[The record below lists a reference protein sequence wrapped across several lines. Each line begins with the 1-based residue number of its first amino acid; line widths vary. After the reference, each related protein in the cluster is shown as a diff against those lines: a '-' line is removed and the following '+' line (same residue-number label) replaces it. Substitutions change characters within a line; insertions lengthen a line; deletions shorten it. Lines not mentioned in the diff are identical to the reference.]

1 MEQHEHKRRFIP
13 ILVAAVVLSLVVGS
27 LVGGVAGGIAGFTL
41 AGMRSSQTTV
51 DSAATTSPSAA
62 QTSHVS
68 AGSNGDAIQTQDATV
83 SAVRRA
89 GPAVV
94 TVITTLARQPGQRS
108 QVEPTASGS
117 GIILDKSGH
126 ILTNNHVIDG
136 QQKITII
143 FANGEQAE
151 AKLVGGDSLADLAVM
166 KVDAPVPA
174 VAVLGDS
181 DALTPGEQVLAI
193 GSALGDF
200 RNTVTSGIVSGLGR
214 RLPGVDY
221 RMEDLIQTDAAI
233 NHGNS
238 GGPLVNLAGQVI
250 GINVA
255 IYRGS
260 DVTGEG
266 TVEGV
271 GFAIP
276 VDTAKIV
283 AEQLISSG
291 KVTRSY
297 IGISYQML
305 TPQLASYYKVGQPQ
319 GAYVTSVVANSPASK
334 AGMQE
339 QDIIVAIDDRALN
352 DTNSLFATLLRYKPG
367 DVVKLK
373 IQRGAK
379 EVTTQLTLG
388 ERPADAR

>member
-1 MEQHEHKRRFIP
+1 MAQNERRSP
-13 ILVAAVVLSLVVGS
+13 TGLVLVAVVVLSLVVGAFAGGV
-27 LVGGVAGGIAGFTL
+27 VGGVTGFSL
-41 AGMRSSQTTV
+41 AARRSPATQESTIV
-51 DSAATTSPSAA
+51 AAFPSGL
-62 QTSHVS
+62 QTSSTSLPSTGS
-68 AGSNGDAIQTQDATV
+68 AMLAQDAPID
-83 SAVRRA
+83 AVRRA

-94 TVITTLARQPGQRS
+94 TVITTLARQPGQRT
-108 QVEPTASGS
+108 QTDPTASGS
-117 GIILDKSGH
+117 GIILDKNGY

-143 FANGEQAE
+143 FANGDQSE
-151 AKLVGGDSLADLAVM
+151 ARLVGGDSMADLAIL
-166 KVDAPVPA
+166 KVDVPVPA

-181 DALTPGEQVLAI
+181 DALVPGEQVLAI

-200 RNTVTSGIVSGLGR
+200 RNTITAGIVSGLGR

-221 RMEDLIQTDAAI
+221 RMDDLIQTDAAI

-238 GGPLVNLAGQVI
+238 GGPLVNLAGQVV

-260 DVTGEG
+260 DSTTDG

-283 AEQLISSG
+283 AEQIILTG

-297 IGISYQML
+297 IGVSYQML
-305 TPQLASYYKVGQPQ
+305 TPQLASYYKVGQQQ

-334 AGMQE
+334 ASLQE
-339 QDIIVAIDDRALN
+339 QDVILAIDDKALN

-367 DVVKLK
+367 DTVRLK

-388 ERPADAR
+388 ERPADAK